1 MEFHSVIKR
10 NEIMA
15 HATIWMNLSER
26 SQAQKA
32 ILYDSIYKKCHD
44 QMNPKKE
51 KVDQECQLQGVCDRE
66 QGVTITKHRL
76 SFGSNENVLESVVM
90 EAELY
95 EYTEN
100 Y

>member
-51 KVDQECQLQGVCDRE
+51 KVD
-66 QGVTITKHRL
+66 
-76 SFGSNENVLESVVM
+76 
-90 EAELY
+90 
-95 EYTEN
+95 
-100 Y
+100 